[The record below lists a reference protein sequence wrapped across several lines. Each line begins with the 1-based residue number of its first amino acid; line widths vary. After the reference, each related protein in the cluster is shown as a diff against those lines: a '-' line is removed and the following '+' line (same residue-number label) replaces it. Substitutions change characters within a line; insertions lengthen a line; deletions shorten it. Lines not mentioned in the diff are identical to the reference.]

1 MSEAYMPLSKASRET
16 GIAEAELRALCEGD
30 SLDWHGTETDFV
42 DQPYWVK
49 SSDVAR
55 YIASRPA
62 GTVNEGRKS
71 EGA

>member
-30 SLDWHGTETDFV
+30 SLDWHGADIGDMGALLF
-42 DQPYWVK
+42 YVK

-62 GTVNEGRKS
+62 GTAPR
-71 EGA
+71 